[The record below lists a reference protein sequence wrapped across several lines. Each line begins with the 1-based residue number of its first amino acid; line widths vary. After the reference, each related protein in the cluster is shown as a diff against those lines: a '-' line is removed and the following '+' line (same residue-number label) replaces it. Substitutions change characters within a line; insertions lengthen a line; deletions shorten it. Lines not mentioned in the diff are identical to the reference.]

1 MKKHEY
7 MNTIHFMNKHIL
19 LAISAVILTIGGCGV
34 NKELNSSI
42 QKSNVL
48 FIAVDD
54 LRPQLGCYGDE
65 TVQSPNI
72 DKLAKMGVLFNRAY
86 CQQAVCSPSRTSLM
100 TGRRPNTTKV
110 WDLKTHFRTTIPDVV
125 TLPQYFKNNGYHTQ
139 SIGKIYHDPASAQDA
154 LSWSVPEILA
164 VTTREGKYVM
174 PSNLQK
180 SKAASS
186 ERIDVPDNAYVDGQV
201 ADEALEVLRKIKDK
215 PFFLAVG
222 FRRPHLPFS
231 APKKYWDIYDSKN
244 ITLPTQN
251 TPPPNVP
258 SYALHNSEELRGYSD
273 IGFDHQIN
281 DSKKRELIQG
291 YYAAISYADTQI
303 GKVLAELDRLNL
315 TKNTIIVLWSDHGF
329 HLGEKGL
336 WAKTTNYELDTRV
349 PLIIAAP
356 GKGRGLKSNALVE
369 LVDLYPTLAELV
381 GLPIPG
387 GLEGTSVLPLLTK
400 PSQPWKSAAFSQ
412 FPRPWQYKGD
422 PEIMGYAM
430 RTDRYRYVEW
440 RNFKSD
446 KLKATELYD
455 HQADP
460 AEINNIV
467 DVPSNM
473 TLVKELKQKLNN
485 GWQKARPTK

>member
-1 MKKHEY
+1 MK
-7 MNTIHFMNKHIL
+7 NHIL
-19 LAISAVILTIGGCGV
+19 LAIAAAILTMGGCGV
-34 NKELNSSI
+34 KKELGTSS
-42 QKSNVL
+42 QKPNVL

-54 LRPQLGCYGDE
+54 LRPLLGCYGDGI
-65 TVQSPNI
+65 VQSPNI

-86 CQQAVCSPSRTSLM
+86 CQQSVCSPSRTSLM

-164 VTTREGKYVM
+164 ITGREGKYVL
-174 PSNLQK
+174 PSNTIQNK
-180 SKAASS
+180 AKAAAS
-186 ERIDVPDNAYVDGQV
+186 ERADVPDNAYIDGQV
-201 ADEALEVLRKIKDK
+201 ADQAQEVLRKIKDK

-231 APKKYWDIYDSKN
+231 APKKYWDIYDEKN
-244 ITLPTQN
+244 IALPIQS
-251 TPPPNVP
+251 TPPPNIP
-258 SYALHNSEELRGYSD
+258 TFALHNSEELRGYSD
-273 IGFDHQIN
+273 IGFDN
-281 DSKKRELIQG
+281 SLTDSKKRELLQG
-291 YYAAISYADTQI
+291 YYAAISYTDAQI

-356 GKGRGLKSNALVE
+356 GKGRALKSNELVE
-369 LVDLYPTLAELV
+369 LVDIYPTLAELA
-381 GLPIPG
+381 GLPNAE

-400 PSQPWKSAAFSQ
+400 PNQPWKSAAFSQ
-412 FPRPWQYKGD
+412 FPRPWQYKSE
-422 PEIMGYAM
+422 PEIMGYAI

-440 RNFKSD
+440 RNFKTD
-446 KLKATELYD
+446 KVKATELYD
-455 HQADP
+455 HQTDP
-460 AEINNIV
+460 TEVNNIAA
-467 DVPSNM
+467 VPSNT
-473 TLVKELKQKLNN
+473 TLVNELKQKLND
-485 GWQKARPTK
+485 GWQKARPKINY